1 MRLTRAARL
10 LAGVVTLVLTTTL
23 VAPAAQAGPKDR
35 KRTVDRSISQ
45 LRRHVEMLEEAA
57 RLGASRPN

>member
-1 MRLTRAARL
+1 MRLTSSARL
-10 LAGVVTLVLTTTL
+10 LAGVVVVVLSTAL

-45 LRRHVEMLEEAA
+45 L
-57 RLGASRPN
+57 